1 LKPPLSM
8 DGVFCLFWR
17 IIQIHVKKLL
27 LLLFVFI
34 LIVASAGAWLILGP
48 GTGFQTPV
56 HDLYIHTGMNYGSLD
71 SMLRKDEVIAHPAV
85 FNWLAKRVSYPSG
98 MKAGKYEI
106 PAGMNLLN
114 ILKMLR
120 NGRQAPVNLVIT
132 KLRTREDLA
141 GMIGRKFECDSVSF
155 MRFLNNTDTL
165 RSYGLDTNTV
175 MTMVF
180 PNTYT
185 YFWNTTP
192 SRIFK
197 KMEIAAEA
205 FWTPDRLQEASEH
218 KLNRVTAYILASIV
232 EEETTRRD
240 DKPKIASVYLNRIS
254 TGMRL
259 AADPTV
265 KFALRRFDLK
275 RVYEKY
281 LLVESPYNTYRNAGL
296 PPGPI
301 CTPSMESLDAV
312 LKAPETKYYYF
323 VAKPDF
329 SGYSNFAE
337 TFSEHLK
344 YAKEYQK
351 ALDEEMRIGQ
361 QKSNP

>member
-1 LKPPLSM
+1 
-8 DGVFCLFWR
+8 
-17 IIQIHVKKLL
+17 VKKLL
-27 LLLFVFI
+27 LSLLLLLF
-34 LIVASAGAWLILGP
+34 LIAVIGVWLILGP
-48 GTGFQTPV
+48 ATAFKSDN
-56 HDLYIHTGMNYGSLD
+56 HDLYVHTGMNYDGLD
-71 SMLRKDEVIAHPAV
+71 SMLRKDDLLAHPAV
-85 FNWLAKRVSYPSG
+85 FNWLAKRVSYPNN

-106 PAGMNLLN
+106 RKGMSLLD
-114 ILKMLR
+114 ILKMLK

-141 GMIGRKFECDSVSF
+141 GMIGKKFECDSIAF
-155 MRFLNNTDTL
+155 MRYLNNEDTL
-165 RSYGLDTNTV
+165 KSYGLDTNTF

-197 KMEIAAEA
+197 KFDVAARTYWTPERLKEAEA
-205 FWTPDRLQEASEH
+205 H
-218 KLNRVTAYILASIV
+218 HLNRVTAYILASIV
-232 EEETTRRD
+232 EEETTRAD
-240 DKPKIASVYLNRIS
+240 DKPRIASVYINRLAS
-254 TGMRL
+254 GMRL

-281 LLVESPYNTYRNAGL
+281 LEVESPYNTYRNAGL

-312 LKAPETKYYYF
+312 LKAPVTKYFYF

-337 TFSEHLK
+337 TFPEHMK
-344 YAKEYQK
+344 NAREYQK
-351 ALDEEMRIGQ
+351 SLDEQMRIGQ
-361 QKSNP
+361 QLKAKP

>member
-1 LKPPLSM
+1 M
-8 DGVFCLFWR
+8 
-17 IIQIHVKKLL
+17 KKLL
-27 LLLFVFI
+27 FGLLIFLLL
-34 LIVASAGAWLILGP
+34 AGAITGYLILGP
-48 GTGFQTPV
+48 ATSFPAPV
-56 HDLYIHTGMNYGSLD
+56 YDLYIHTGMNYEELD
-71 SMLRKDEVIAHPAV
+71 STLKKDEVLAHPGV
-85 FNWLAKRVSYPSG
+85 FNWLAKRVSYPPNI
-98 MKAGKYEI
+98 KAGKYEI
-106 PAGMNLLN
+106 KEGMSLLN

-120 NGRQAPVNLVIT
+120 NGRQVPVNLVIT
-132 KLRTREDLA
+132 KLRTKEDLA
-141 GMIGRKFECDSVSF
+141 GMIGRKFECDSAAF
-155 MRFLNNTDTL
+155 IHFLNNSDTL
-165 RSYGLDTNTV
+165 SVYTLDTNTV

-185 YFWNTTP
+185 YYWNTTP

-197 KMEIAAEA
+197 KMELAARA
-205 FWTPDRLQEASEH
+205 FWTPERLQQASARH
-218 KLNRVTAYILASIV
+218 LNPVTAYILASIV
-232 EEETTRRD
+232 EEETTRKT
-240 DKPKIASVYLNRIS
+240 DKPKIASVYMNRIA

-281 LLVESPYNTYRNAGL
+281 LIVESPYNTYRYAGL

-301 CTPSMESLDAV
+301 CTPSMESLEAV
-312 LKAPETKYYYF
+312 LNAPETRYYYF

-337 TFSEHLK
+337 TYTEHLK
-344 YAKEYQK
+344 NAKEYQK

-361 QKSNP
+361 QLKGKP

>member
-1 LKPPLSM
+1 M
-8 DGVFCLFWR
+8 
-17 IIQIHVKKLL
+17 KKLL
-27 LLLFVFI
+27 FGLLFLI
-34 LIVASAGAWLILGP
+34 LLIGAVSGYLILGP
-48 GTGFQTPV
+48 ATAFQTPA
-56 HDLYIHTGMNYGSLD
+56 HNLFIQTGMRYEELD
-71 SMLRKDEVIAHPAV
+71 SMLKKDDVLKHPLVFHFLARRIA
-85 FNWLAKRVSYPSG
+85 YPEN

-106 PAGMNLLN
+106 PKGMNLLN

-120 NGRQAPVNLVIT
+120 NGRQEPVNLVIT

-141 GMIGRKFECDSVSF
+141 GMIGRKLECDSSAF
-155 MRFLNNTDTL
+155 MRFLNNADTL
-165 RSYGLDTNTV
+165 AFYGLDTNTV

-185 YFWNTTP
+185 YFWNTNPT
-192 SRIFK
+192 RIFK
-197 KMEIAAEA
+197 KMEQAANA
-205 FWTPDRLQEASEH
+205 FWTPERLQQAAAH
-218 KLNRVTAYILASIV
+218 QLNRKTAYILASIV
-232 EEETTRRD
+232 EEETTRKD
-240 DKPKIASVYLNRIS
+240 DKPKIASVYLNRMA

-301 CTPSMESLDAV
+301 CTPSMESLEAV
-312 LKAPETKYYYF
+312 LLAPDTKYYYF

-329 SGYSNFAE
+329 SGYSNFSE
-337 TFSEHLK
+337 TFGEHIK
-344 YAKEYQK
+344 NAKSYQK
-351 ALDEEMRIGQ
+351 ALDAEMRIGQ
-361 QKSNP
+361 QSKENP

>member
-1 LKPPLSM
+1 M
-8 DGVFCLFWR
+8 
-17 IIQIHVKKLL
+17 KKLL
-27 LLLFVFI
+27 LFILLFIF
-34 LIVASAGAWLILGP
+34 IVAAAGGWLVLGP
-48 GTGFQTPV
+48 GTAFKSAS
-56 HDLYIHTGMNYGSLD
+56 HDLFISTGMNYEELD
-71 SMLRKDEVIAHPAV
+71 SMLRHDEVLDHPAV
-85 FNWLAKRVSYPSG
+85 FKWLAGRISYPAN

-106 PAGMNLLN
+106 RSGMNLLN
-114 ILKMLR
+114 ILKMLK
-120 NGRQAPVNLVIT
+120 NGRQSPVNLVIT

-141 GMIGRKFECDSVSF
+141 GLIGRKFECDSTEF
-155 MRFLNNTDTL
+155 MRYLNNRDTMA
-165 RSYGLDTNTV
+165 SYGLDTNTF

-197 KMEIAAEA
+197 KLEAAA
-205 FWTPDRLQEASEH
+205 QAYWTPARLQEAEAH
-218 KLNRVTAYILASIV
+218 HLTRETAYILASIV
-232 EEETTRRD
+232 EEETIRKE
-240 DKPKIASVYLNRIS
+240 DKPKIASVYINRVA

-281 LLVESPYNTYRNAGL
+281 LLVESPYNTYRSAGL

-301 CTPSMESLDAV
+301 CTPSMESMDAV
-312 LKAPETKYYYF
+312 LNAPETKYLYF

-329 SGYSNFAE
+329 SGYSNFSE
-337 TFSEHLK
+337 TFPEHLK

-351 ALDEEMRIGQ
+351 ALDEQMRIGQ
-361 QKSNP
+361 QLKENP

>member
-1 LKPPLSM
+1 M
-8 DGVFCLFWR
+8 
-17 IIQIHVKKLL
+17 KKLL
-27 LLLFVFI
+27 LPLLLLI
-34 LIVASAGAWLILGP
+34 LIIAAAAGYLILGP
-48 GTGFQTPV
+48 GTAFKTSSQ
-56 HDLYIHTGMNYGSLD
+56 DLYIHTGMNYEELD
-71 SMLRKDEVIAHPAV
+71 SILKKDELLAHPAV
-85 FNWLAKRVSYPSG
+85 FRWLANRVSYPVA

-106 PAGMNLLN
+106 REGMSLLN

-120 NGRQAPVNLVIT
+120 NGRQTPVNLVIT

-141 GMIGRKFECDSVSF
+141 GMIGKKFECDSTSF

-165 RSYGLDTNTV
+165 NTYGLDTNTV
-175 MTMVF
+175 MTVVF

-185 YFWNTTP
+185 YFWNTNP

-197 KMEIAAEA
+197 KMEIAANA
-205 FWTPDRLQEASEH
+205 YWTPVRLQKAADH
-218 KLNRVTAYILASIV
+218 KLNRTTAYILASIV
-232 EEETTRRD
+232 EEETNRRD
-240 DKPKIASVYLNRIS
+240 DKPRIASVYLNRIAS
-254 TGMRL
+254 GMRL

-281 LLVESPYNTYRNAGL
+281 LLIESPYNTYLNAGL

-301 CTPSMESLDAV
+301 CTPSMESMEAV
-312 LKAPETKYYYF
+312 LNAPETRYFYF

-337 TFSEHLK
+337 TFPEHMK
-344 YAKEYQK
+344 NAREYQK
-351 ALDEEMRIGQ
+351 ALDEQMRIGQ
-361 QKSNP
+361 QLKGNP

>member
-1 LKPPLSM
+1 M
-8 DGVFCLFWR
+8 
-17 IIQIHVKKLL
+17 KKLL
-27 LLLFVFI
+27 FGLLIFLLLTGA
-34 LIVASAGAWLILGP
+34 VAGYLILGP
-48 GTGFQTPV
+48 ATSFPAPRY
-56 HDLYIHTGMNYGSLD
+56 DLYIHTGMNYEELD
-71 SMLRKDEVIAHPAV
+71 STLKKDEVLAHPGV
-85 FNWLAKRVSYPSG
+85 FNWLAKRVSYPANI
-98 MKAGKYEI
+98 KAGKYEI
-106 PAGMNLLN
+106 KEGMNLLN

-120 NGRQAPVNLVIT
+120 NGRQVPVNLVIT
-132 KLRTREDLA
+132 KLRTKEDLA
-141 GMIGRKFECDSVSF
+141 GMIGRKFECDSAAF
-155 MRFLNNTDTL
+155 IRFLNNSDTL
-165 RSYGLDTNTV
+165 SVYTLDTNTV

-185 YFWNTTP
+185 YYWNTTP

-197 KMEIAAEA
+197 KMELAARA
-205 FWTPDRLQEASEH
+205 FWTPERIQQASARH
-218 KLNRVTAYILASIV
+218 LTPVTAYILASIV
-232 EEETTRRD
+232 EEETTRKT
-240 DKPKIASVYLNRIS
+240 DKPKIASVYMNRIA

-281 LLVESPYNTYRNAGL
+281 LIVESPYNTYRYAGL

-301 CTPSMESLDAV
+301 CTPSMESLEAV
-312 LKAPETKYYYF
+312 LNAPETRYYYF

-337 TFSEHLK
+337 TYSEHLK
-344 YAKEYQK
+344 NAKEYQK

-361 QKSNP
+361 LSKEKP

>member
-1 LKPPLSM
+1 
-8 DGVFCLFWR
+8 
-17 IIQIHVKKLL
+17 VKKLL
-27 LLLFVFI
+27 LALL
-34 LIVASAGAWLILGP
+34 LLMLILACIFGYLLLGP
-48 GTGFQTPV
+48 ATSFTSRSY
-56 HDLYIHTGMNYGSLD
+56 DLYIHTGMDYADVD
-71 SMLRKDEVIAHPAV
+71 SILKQDEVISHPAV
-85 FNWLAKRVSYPSG
+85 FNWLANRASYPG
-98 MKAGKYEI
+98 NVKAGKYEVHK
-106 PAGMNLLN
+106 GMNLLN
-114 ILKMLR
+114 LLKMLR
-120 NGRQAPVNLVIT
+120 NGRQVPVNLVIT

-141 GMIGRKFECDSVSF
+141 GMIGRKYECDSAAF
-155 MRFLNNTDTL
+155 MRYMNNTDTL
-165 RSYGLDTNTV
+165 SIYGLDTNTV

-197 KMEIAAEA
+197 KLVQASDA
-205 FWTPDRLQEASEH
+205 FWTTERLQQAGAH
-218 KLNRVTAYILASIV
+218 HLNRTTAYILASIV
-232 EEETTRRD
+232 EEETTRKT

-254 TGMRL
+254 SGMRL

-301 CTPSMESLDAV
+301 CTPSQESLEAV
-312 LKAPETKYYYF
+312 LEAPETKYLYF

-337 TFSEHLK
+337 TYPEHMQN
-344 YAKEYQK
+344 AKEYQK
-351 ALDEEMRIGQ
+351 ALDEQMKIGQ
-361 QKSNP
+361 QLKENP

>member
-1 LKPPLSM
+1 
-8 DGVFCLFWR
+8 
-17 IIQIHVKKLL
+17 
-27 LLLFVFI
+27 
-34 LIVASAGAWLILGP
+34 
-48 GTGFQTPV
+48 
-56 HDLYIHTGMNYGSLD
+56 MNYEELD
-71 SMLRKDEVIAHPAV
+71 SMLKNDEVLAHPAV
-85 FNWLAKRVSYPSG
+85 FNSLARRASYPSA

-106 PAGMNLLN
+106 RKNMSLLN

-120 NGRQAPVNLVIT
+120 NGRQVPVNLVIT

-141 GMIGRKFECDSVSF
+141 GMIGRKFECDSAAF
-155 MRFLNNTDTL
+155 MRFMNNTDTL
-165 RSYGLDTNTV
+165 RTYGLDTNTV

-197 KMEIAAEA
+197 KMEVAAQAYWTPERLEKAEA
-205 FWTPDRLQEASEH
+205 H
-218 KLNRVTAYILASIV
+218 HLNRITTYTLASIV
-232 EEETTRRD
+232 EEETSRKE
-240 DKPKIASVYLNRIS
+240 DKPRIASVYLNRLAA
-254 TGMRL
+254 GMRL

-281 LLVESPYNTYRNAGL
+281 LLVESPYNTYLNAGL

-301 CTPSMESLDAV
+301 CTPSMESMDAV
-312 LKAPETKYYYF
+312 LNAPETRYFYF

-337 TFSEHLK
+337 TFPEHMK
-344 YAKEYQK
+344 NAKEYQK
-351 ALDEEMRIGQ
+351 SLDEQMRIGQ
-361 QKSNP
+361 QSKKTP